1 MLSLARVFHEVK
13 ECHVRQR
20 YVLCPIVI
28 CGTLAEEWCV
38 QEVKDDKGG
47 REDGVVKLNFK

>member
-1 MLSLARVFHEVK
+1 MIFLEEPLPLRDGMLSLARVFHEVK

-38 QEVKDDKGG
+38 QEV
-47 REDGVVKLNFK
+47 